1 MNFQFS
7 YFGLL
12 FNRCPPFP
20 EPIQEEKIG
29 NFQYSP
35 YLGNSW
41 KTWYRRLGTTDE
53 VLNFIS
59 SHH

>member
-20 EPIQEEKIG
+20 EPIQEEKKSETFSTRPIWG
-29 NFQYSP
+29 I
-35 YLGNSW
+35 LG
-41 KTWYRRLGTTDE
+41 RLGIE
-53 VLNFIS
+53 G
-59 SHH
+59 